1 MAKKP
6 ALYSVEHII
15 NYINKENDGDF
26 VIHEDF
32 INDIM
37 NRWDYKNVKI
47 LILYLIKTNRIDAL
61 TEMIGDFCGHNKIN
75 LLKILIK
82 YTAKYNIKIIYI
94 DMNLMLKI
102 AYGWVKDLILLK
114 YMYNIHIVKP
124 EIPIF
129 VESDMDCYNKI
140 LNLNNMIFI

>member
-6 ALYSVEHII
+6 VLYSVEHII

-32 INDIM
+32 VNDIIY
-37 NRWDYKNVKI
+37 RWHYKNVKI
-47 LILYLIKTNRIDAL
+47 LILHLIKTNRIDAL
-61 TEMIGDFCGHNKIN
+61 TEMIGDFCDGNKIN

-82 YTAKYNIKIIYI
+82 YIAKYNIKIIYI
-94 DMNLMLKI
+94 NINQRLKI

-114 YMYNIHIVKP
+114 YMYNIHIIKP
-124 EIPIF
+124 EVPNF
-129 VESDMDCYNKI
+129 AEPNMDCYNKI
-140 LNLNNMIFI
+140 LNLNDKIFI